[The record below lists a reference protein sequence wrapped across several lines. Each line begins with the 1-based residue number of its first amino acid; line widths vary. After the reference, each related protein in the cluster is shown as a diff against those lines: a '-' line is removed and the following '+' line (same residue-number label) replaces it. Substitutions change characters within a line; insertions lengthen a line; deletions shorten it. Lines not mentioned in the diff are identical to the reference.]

1 MRGKETAD
9 WGSEFEERLLDTAIM
24 EIELEAADVAIT
36 LEWAPLVFEVFFLES
51 GLGGIVEVSERAA
64 VL

>member
-1 MRGKETAD
+1 M
-9 WGSEFEERLLDTAIM
+9 M

>member
-1 MRGKETAD
+1 
-9 WGSEFEERLLDTAIM
+9 M

-36 LEWAPLVFEVFFLES
+36 LEWASLVFEVFFLES